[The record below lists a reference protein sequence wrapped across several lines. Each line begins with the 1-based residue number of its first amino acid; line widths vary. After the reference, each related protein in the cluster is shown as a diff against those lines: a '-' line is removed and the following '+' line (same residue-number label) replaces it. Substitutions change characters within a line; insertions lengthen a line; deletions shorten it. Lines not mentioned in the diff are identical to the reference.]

1 MYIVSRDEKSPF
13 VLYLIILLFDNILKV
28 TMKEMI
34 PKVKP
39 TAEMIINVF
48 Q

>member
-1 MYIVSRDEKSPF
+1 MKNLHLFYTLV
-13 VLYLIILLFDNILKV
+13 LLFDEILKV

>member
-1 MYIVSRDEKSPF
+1 MKNLHLFYTLV
-13 VLYLIILLFDNILKV
+13 LLFDKILKV

>member
-1 MYIVSRDEKSPF
+1 MKNLHLFYTLV
-13 VLYLIILLFDNILKV
+13 LLFDEILKV
-28 TMKEMI
+28 TMKEMKEMI